1 MLTDIDKRQTAGG
14 FKSSML
20 NCPKNG
26 NIYLGETCEKC
37 KYCVAINSLTV
48 ECSFDW
54 RYSSTKVLKDK
65 EGNEYTF
72 NRYKFNKFVKDCLT
86 KEV

>member
-1 MLTDIDKRQTAGG
+1 MLIDIDKRQTVGG

-26 NIYLGETCEKC
+26 NICLGETCEKC

-54 RYSSTKVLKDK
+54 RYYSTKVLTDVD
-65 EGNEYTF
+65 GNEYTF
-72 NRYKFNKFVKDCLT
+72 NRFKFNKFVRDCLT

>member
-1 MLTDIDKRQTAGG
+1 MLIDIDKRQTVGG

-26 NIYLGETCEKC
+26 NICLGETCEKC

-54 RYSSTKVLKDK
+54 RCSSTKVLTDVD
-65 EGNEYTF
+65 GNEYTF
-72 NRYKFNKFVKDCLT
+72 NRFKFNKFVRDCLT